1 MLEQLNLELFSTI
14 NAHPG
19 LASWQLSAS
28 LFAAEWLILL
38 VPLGLCV
45 MWISGVQTEREAAV
59 RALLATGLALA
70 INAVIG
76 LLWYHPRPFVLG
88 VGHTFMHHAADS
100 SFPSDHATIMFT
112 MAVVLAASRAE
123 GGRRFGQWLLPL
135 AAATAWARV
144 YLGVHYPMDMLG
156 ALVVAGVVAALA
168 NTRAVAVL
176 CQAVQRPM
184 EMVYRRVLAAPIA
197 RGWLRP

>member
-14 NAHPG
+14 NAQPG
-19 LASWQLSAS
+19 LAGWQLSAA
-28 LFAAEWLILL
+28 LLAAEWLIYL
-38 VPLGLCV
+38 VPLGLV
-45 MWISGVQTEREAAV
+45 LMWVSGRAPEREVAV

-88 VGHTFMHHAADS
+88 VGQTFMYHAPDS

-135 AAATAWARV
+135 AAVTAWARV

-156 ALVVAGVVAALA
+156 ALTVAGVVAMLA
-168 NTRAVAVL
+168 HTRAVLAP
-176 CQAVQRPM
+176 CQAVQRSM
-184 EMVYRRVLAAPIA
+184 ETVYRRVLATAIA

>member
-1 MLEQLNLELFSTI
+1 
-14 NAHPG
+14 
-19 LASWQLSAS
+19 
-28 LFAAEWLILL
+28 
-38 VPLGLCV
+38 
-45 MWISGVQTEREAAV
+45 
-59 RALLATGLALA
+59 
-70 INAVIG
+70 
-76 LLWYHPRPFVLG
+76 
-88 VGHTFMHHAADS
+88 
-100 SFPSDHATIMFT
+100 MFT

>member
-1 MLEQLNLELFSTI
+1 MLEQLNLEIFSAV
-14 NAHPG
+14 NAEPG
-19 LASWQLSAS
+19 LSGVQLWGA
-28 LFAAEWLILL
+28 LLAAEWLIYL
-38 VPLGLCV
+38 VPLGLVV
-45 MWISGVQTEREAAV
+45 MWMSGRPPEREAAV

-76 LLWYHPRPFVLG
+76 LLWYNPRPFVLG
-88 VGHTFMHHAADS
+88 VGHTFMYHAPDS

-135 AAATAWARV
+135 AAVTAWARV

-156 ALVVAGVVAALA
+156 ALTVSGVVALLVH
-168 NTRAVAVL
+168 TRTVLGL
-176 CQAVQRPM
+176 CQAVQRSM
-184 EMVYRRVLAAPIA
+184 ETAYRRVLASAIA

>member
-19 LASWQLSAS
+19 LAGWQLSAA

-38 VPLGLCV
+38 VPLGLSL
-45 MWISGVQTEREAAV
+45 MWLSGVAGERQAAV

-70 INAVIG
+70 INAGIG

-88 VGHTFMHHAADS
+88 VGHTFMYHAPDS

-156 ALVVAGVVAALA
+156 ALVVAGTVALVAGTPAVAALCE
-168 NTRAVAVL
+168 AVR
-176 CQAVQRPM
+176 RPL
-184 EMVYRRVLAAPIA
+184 ESVYRRVLAMPIA